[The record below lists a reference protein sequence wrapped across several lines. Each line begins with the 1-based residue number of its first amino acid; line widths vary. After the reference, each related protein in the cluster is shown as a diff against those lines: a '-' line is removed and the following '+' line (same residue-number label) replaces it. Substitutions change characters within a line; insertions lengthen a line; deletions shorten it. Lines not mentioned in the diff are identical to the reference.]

1 MAANCGGGARQP
13 RFKEASPGAGMWSAT
28 PALTSSSCS
37 ASDRRIHA
45 LHVIAG
51 LQLLHAH
58 RVGLAAAGLLHL
70 RSGSCLTPLVGG
82 GRSVAVEPAAGV
94 GAPAAEER
102 TRAPSSGSS
111 APDSPYARASAR
123 NRGAYAPRRES
134 DPGMARY
141 ITIWPCGPGAG
152 PSMAFEVCR
161 RSFRKVGFCTKKMS
175 FRTTTNTYSGG
186 SWRQAA
192 RRGNDQAIA
201 PCGRKVACY
210 VYRALQRGPGRD
222 L

>member
-102 TRAPSSGSS
+102 TRRPLLG
-111 APDSPYARASAR
+111 
-123 NRGAYAPRRES
+123 
-134 DPGMARY
+134 
-141 ITIWPCGPGAG
+141 
-152 PSMAFEVCR
+152 
-161 RSFRKVGFCTKKMS
+161 
-175 FRTTTNTYSGG
+175 
-186 SWRQAA
+186 A
-192 RRGNDQAIA
+192 RRRTPHMQERVLVI
-201 PCGRKVACY
+201 VALTHL
-210 VYRALQRGPGRD
+210 AESQIPAWPDTLQFGLAVREQDHPWHSKCAGD
-222 L
+222 LFEKLGFARRR